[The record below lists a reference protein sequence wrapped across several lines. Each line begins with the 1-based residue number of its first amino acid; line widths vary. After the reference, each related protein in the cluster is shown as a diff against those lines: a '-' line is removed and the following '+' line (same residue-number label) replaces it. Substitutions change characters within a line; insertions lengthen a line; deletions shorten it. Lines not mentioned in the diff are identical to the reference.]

1 MDEIKYWAAL
11 NRVPQ
16 LGTVRFR
23 RLEAYFPDLE
33 QAWNAGLSQLNEAG
47 LESRPAREIVA
58 ARARI
63 SPDEEIDRLE
73 RAGVKVINWRHPDYP
88 ARLKE
93 ISDPPPVLYYKGQ
106 LLPSDE
112 RSVAVVGTR
121 NPTSYGREAA
131 AGLAGDLAQ
140 CGIAIASGMALG
152 IDGVAHR
159 AALER
164 GGRTIALL
172 AAGLDIV
179 YPKEHIR
186 LFQQIQ
192 ENGAVVSE
200 LPLGVRPDSR
210 SFPRRNRLISGISL
224 GTLVVEAGEVSG
236 ARWTVRHALDQN
248 REVFCVP
255 GSIYSPASRLT
266 NRLIQ
271 EGAKLVCHLDDIL
284 EELNLSVVTHQIEM
298 RLEQDLNSNAPADAP
313 DDEESNLLNFLEHEP
328 LHIDD
333 IRRRAGIPITQVSG
347 ILTML
352 ELKGLVKPV
361 GCMHYVRM
369 REASPIYGN

>member
-47 LESRPAREIVA
+47 LESRPARELVA

-73 RAGVKVINWRHPDYP
+73 RAGVKVINWHHPDYP

-210 SFPRRNRLISGISL
+210 NFPRRNRLISGISL
-224 GTLVVEAGEVSG
+224 GTLVVEAGETSG

-271 EGAKLVCHLDDIL
+271 EGAKLVCGLDDIL

-298 RLEQDLNSNAPADAP
+298 RLEQDLNSNGPADAP

>member
-1 MDEIKYWAAL
+1 MDKIKYWAAL

-23 RLEAYFPDLE
+23 RLEAYFTDLE
-33 QAWNAGLSQLNEAG
+33 QAWNAGLGQLSEAG

-63 SPDEEIDRLE
+63 SPDDEMDRLE
-73 RAGVKVINWRHPDYP
+73 RAGVKVINWHHPDYP

-121 NPTSYGREAA
+121 NPTSYGREVA
-131 AGLAGDLAQ
+131 AGLTGDLAQ
-140 CGIAIASGMALG
+140 RGIAIVSGMALG

-164 GGRTIALL
+164 GGRTVALL
-172 AAGLDIV
+172 AGGLDIV
-179 YPKEHIR
+179 YPKEHTR

-200 LPLGVRPDSR
+200 VTLGVRPDSR

-224 GTLVVEAGEVSG
+224 GTLVVEAGETSG

-271 EGAKLVCHLDDIL
+271 EGAKLVCDHNDIL

-298 RLEQDLNSNAPADAP
+298 RLAQDLNLIRPAEAP

>member
-47 LESRPAREIVA
+47 LESRPAREIVG

-73 RAGVKVINWRHPDYP
+73 RAGVKVINWHHPDYP

-179 YPKEHIR
+179 YPKEHIK

-298 RLEQDLNSNAPADAP
+298 RLEQDLNSNGPADAP

-369 REASPIYGN
+369 REASPIDGN